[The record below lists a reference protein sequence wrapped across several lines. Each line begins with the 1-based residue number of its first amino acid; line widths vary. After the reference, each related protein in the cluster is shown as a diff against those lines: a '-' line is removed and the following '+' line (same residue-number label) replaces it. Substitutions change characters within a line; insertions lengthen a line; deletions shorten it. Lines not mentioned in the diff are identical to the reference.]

1 MLVTAFNPPLDELET
16 TYLSLAAPAGVTALL
31 VKNNDE
37 FALNDRILVGDQ
49 GQENAEIVSITGA
62 VTEGQALTIGAL
74 VFNHNADE
82 PVVRLRY
89 DEVNFYRSTNGSNG
103 AYTLIA
109 TVALDVDG
117 ANQQTTY
124 DDKTGLAA
132 YYYEV
137 SYFNSVTSLESTL
150 SDPIPGSGYTRNQV
164 GFLIDEILREVSD
177 MNNLTV
183 DPTEL
188 LGWFNEVNDDLLTRT
203 KIPYKFLYTR
213 IAMELTGGSEIVP
226 FPTDSNGNQ
235 TMWKFDR
242 MDFNFVF
249 PLNATQANEDN
260 VDVIGDDEEDFDI
273 PTNLIYPVRVVD
285 PAYFRLLSEDQNT
298 AGSDQLLWMTLDL
311 ATHDFRFYPIPIDTQ
326 PASLYLY
333 MYAYFAQLETYGQ
346 TFQTPTFQP
355 YKKFSLYR
363 YFMKQAENNEDY
375 LQIAGIYKSEYERE
389 VANLNKTNKK
399 DVGSPKGFSFGSSK
413 ITSYDE
419 NVQPYAGNRKF

>member
-1 MLVTAFNPPLDELET
+1 MLITAFNPPLDELEIT
-16 TYLSLAAPAGVTALL
+16 WLSIAAPAGTTTLS

-37 FALNDRILVGDQ
+37 FQLNDRILVGDQ
-49 GQENAEIVSITGA
+49 GQENAEIVSINGS
-62 VTEGQALTIGAL
+62 VSEGQNLAISAL

-89 DEVNFYRSTNGSNG
+89 DEVKFYRSTNGANG
-103 AYTLIA
+103 TYLLLA
-109 TVALDVDG
+109 TESLDVDG
-117 ANQQTTY
+117 ANSQTVY
-124 DDKTGLAA
+124 DDTTGLAA

-137 SYFNSVTSLESTL
+137 SYYNSVTALESTL
-150 SDPIPGSGYTRNQV
+150 SDPIPGSGYARNQV

-188 LGWFNEVNDDLLTRT
+188 LGWFNEVNDDLQTRT

-213 IAMELTGGSEIVP
+213 TALGMTGGSEIVP

-235 TMWKFDR
+235 IMWKFDR

-249 PLNATQANEDN
+249 PLGSQPNPDP
-260 VDVIGDDEEDFDI
+260 DDEPNLDI
-273 PTNLIYPVRVVD
+273 PTDQIYPVRVVD
-285 PAYFRLLSEDQNT
+285 PAYFRLLTEDQNT
-298 AGSDQLLWMTLDL
+298 AQNDQILWMMLDL
-311 ATHDFRFYPIPIDTQ
+311 ALKYFRFYPTPVDTM

-333 MYAYFAQLETYGQ
+333 YYAYFAQLETYGQ
-346 TFQTPTFQP
+346 TFQTPTYQP

-375 LQIAGIYKSEYERE
+375 LQIAAIYKSEYERE
-389 VANLNKTNKK
+389 VANLNKANKK
-399 DVGSPKGFSFGSSK
+399 DVGSPKGFKFGSSK